1 MSSLGLW
8 LRARPA
14 ARAVGLAAALGAV
27 LLGLALLP
35 HVVSAPAQ
43 VESRTLPPAP
53 ALAPM
58 DDSPSPSP
66 TATVAVPSPSP
77 SALAQAE
84 TVARAFLGAYASS
97 RYDDPPGAL
106 RARLRPHDSD
116 RLDAL
121 LGQGAGDG
129 ADAQRR
135 AAVHEVA
142 SASLSRLTVHGLAPD
157 GRLVVVGLVSRTV
170 RSDQGSSTSGR
181 YLELFL
187 AGTAAG
193 WRVDEV
199 VP

>member
-14 ARAVGLAAALGAV
+14 ARAVALAAALGAL
-27 LLGLALLP
+27 LLGLALLA
-35 HVVSAPAQ
+35 HGVSAPAQ
-43 VESRTLPPAP
+43 VESRTLPPTP

-58 DDSPSPSP
+58 QDSPSPSP
-66 TATVAVPSPSP
+66 TATAAMPSPSP
-77 SALAQAE
+77 AGLAQAE
-84 TVARAFLGAYASS
+84 AVVRAFLVAYASS

-106 RARLRPHDSD
+106 RALLRPHDTD

-121 LGQGAGDG
+121 LGQGGGDG

-142 SASLSRLTVHGLAPD
+142 SASVSRLTVNGLAPD

-170 RSDQGSSTSGR
+170 RSDQGSSTSAR

>member
-1 MSSLGLW
+1 V
-8 LRARPA
+8 A
-14 ARAVGLAAALGAV
+14 LAAALGAL
-27 LLGLALLP
+27 LLGLALLA
-35 HVVSAPAQ
+35 HGVSAPAQ
-43 VESRTLPPAP
+43 VESRTLPPTP

-58 DDSPSPSP
+58 QDSPSPSP
-66 TATVAVPSPSP
+66 TATAAVPSPSPSP

-84 TVARAFLGAYASS
+84 TVARAFMVAYASS

-121 LGQGAGDG
+121 LGQGGGDG

-142 SASLSRLTVHGLAPD
+142 SASVSRLSVNGLAPD

-170 RSDQGSSTSGR
+170 RSDQGSSTSAR